1 MRKIRIFDT
10 TLRDGEQSPGC
21 SMDLYEKLEVARA
34 LEALGVDVIEAGFPV
49 ASAGDAAAVAKI
61 ATEIRGTAVAG
72 LARAVTAD
80 IDAVWEAVRHSA
92 APVIHV
98 FLATS
103 PIHMQY
109 KLRMEPDAVVQLAG
123 EAVAYAARLCP
134 VVEFSAEDA
143 TRSDPDFLA
152 RVFSAAVRSGA
163 TVLNIPDTVGY
174 AVPSEM
180 DRLVRHVAAHTD
192 GIEKAILSV
201 HCHDDLGLATANTL
215 AAVAAGVSQVEC
227 TLNGIGERAGN
238 AALEELVIALQTRRS
253 VFDAE
258 TGIHTR
264 HIYHASR
271 VLESIIH
278 TPIAPNKSVIGDN
291 VFSHES
297 GVHQHGVMAARETY
311 EIFTPE
317 SIGVPQNQ
325 IILGKHS
332 GRHAFEERL
341 LSLGYTA
348 LSPERIDELFEQF
361 KRLCD
366 KKKIIT
372 DRDIV
377 SLAGRRID
385 TVPARYKLSS
395 FVINSGNTI
404 PATARITLDTAAGP
418 VDCVAVGDGPVDAC
432 FRAINTLVGSDFVLS
447 DYTIRAVT
455 EGGDALGEAVIRLS
469 RGDRKITTR
478 GVSTDIIEASLKA
491 YINAVNRLIAP

>member
-34 LEALGVDVIEAGFPV
+34 LESLGVDVIEAGFPV

-61 ATEIRGTAVAG
+61 ASEIRGTAVAG
-72 LARAVTAD
+72 LARAVSAD

-92 APVIHV
+92 EPVIHV

-103 PIHMQY
+103 PIHMKH

-134 VVEFSAEDA
+134 MVEFSAEDA
-143 TRSDPDFLA
+143 TRSDPDFLV
-152 RVFSAAVRSGA
+152 RVFSAAVRNGA

-180 DRLVRHVAAHTD
+180 DRLVRHIATHTD

-215 AAVAAGVSQVEC
+215 AAVAAGVSQIEC

-238 AALEELVIALQTRRS
+238 AALEELVIALQTRRG

-297 GVHQHGVMAARETY
+297 GVHQHGVLAARETY

-317 SIGVPQNQ
+317 TIGVPQNQ

-361 KRLCD
+361 KHLCD
-366 KKKIIT
+366 KKKTIT

-404 PATARITLDTAAGP
+404 PATARITLDTMDGP